1 LDKAISQYTAD
12 LVNDRLKSAI
22 TGIGATMPI
31 VVSTP
36 PSPVSAIVP
45 VEPIAVGEDDEVR
58 VVTTEEEMEGYFI
71 VKSIIRPVVESSRI
85 GHRDTQSY
93 FGILLDNNN
102 RKPVCRLH
110 FNREQKYLGIL
121 DQDKKETRHPIAN
134 LDEIYGLSEAL
145 VEATKRV
152 A

>member
-1 LDKAISQYTAD
+1 YTAD

-22 TGIGATMPI
+22 TGVGATMPI
-31 VVSTP
+31 VISTP
-36 PSPVSAIVP
+36 SPASPAVP
-45 VEPIAVGEDDEVR
+45 VEPTAGAQGEDDEVR
-58 VVTTEEEMEGYFI
+58 VVTTEAEMEGYFI

-93 FGILLDNNN
+93 FGILLDDNN

-134 LDEIYGLSEAL
+134 LDEIYGFAEAL
-145 VEATKRV
+145 IEATKRV